1 MLLAVAWLGPMT
13 AARAQVAVPEGAP
26 LSERYTA
33 VRDRRHPEIE
43 AIGIDLGSFNLR
55 PAFGMS
61 GIYDDNVLATEGDK
75 RDDLAIRFSPQLM
88 LQSNWGGADRASL
101 RIAAQADRYTRLTT
115 ENGVDVDINADS
127 AVGIDRYTT
136 VSASARWQYQRE
148 SRLSQDA
155 FAQTARPVRFSTAT
169 AALGMS
175 HNLGRIGLS
184 GEATLQRFNYDD
196 ARATNG
202 TPIDEDFRDSDFY
215 RLRGRIAYSQTASL
229 GWFGQVTYDWRT
241 YRQQVPGGIQRD
253 SKGIEILAGAAF
265 EPAALL
271 RGEIGVGYLSR
282 RYQGPTFQNFSGFA
296 INGKVEFF
304 VTQLT
309 TVTVSAKRQANDAGI
324 PRSTGYITTGGQV
337 GVDHELLRSLILSAS
352 VSYYADTFNGI
363 DRRDKRWAARAAAEY
378 QMNRNVGLRMS
389 YDRVNLSS
397 DGVDRYKEFKD
408 NRVLLGVTVRL

>member
-61 GIYDDNVLATEGDK
+61 GIYDDNVLATEADK

>member
-215 RLRGRIAYSQTASL
+215 RLRGRVAYSQTASL